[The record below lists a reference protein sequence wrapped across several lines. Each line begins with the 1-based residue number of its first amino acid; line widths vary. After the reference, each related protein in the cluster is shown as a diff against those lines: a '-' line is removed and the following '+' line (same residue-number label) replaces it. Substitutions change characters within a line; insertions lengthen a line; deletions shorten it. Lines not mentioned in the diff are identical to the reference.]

1 MLGFGSRVV
10 AAFAAC
16 ALTGAAYAHDD
27 APVAP
32 TPEGGLSWDVL
43 ASSNAVAWQ
52 DAAGI
57 EHLKPQFSAEVAE
70 LRGKPVTIAGYMM
83 PIDEDSP
90 TQKRFI
96 LFQSPPDCLFH
107 MTLGPTHFIE
117 VTTDKAI
124 KVTGR
129 PLVLRGTLNLIDDKQ
144 GGVFYRI
151 ADGQLLSVL

>member
-1 MLGFGSRVV
+1 MFRFGSRAV
-10 AAFAAC
+10 AIFAAV
-16 ALTGAAYAHDD
+16 ALAGVAHAHDD

-52 DAAGI
+52 DAAGV

-70 LRGKPVTIAGYMM
+70 LRGKPITIAGFMM
-83 PIDEDSP
+83 PLDEGSA

-117 VTTDKAI
+117 VTTDKP
-124 KVTGR
+124 VETTGR
-129 PLVLRGTLNLIDDKQ
+129 PMVLRGTLNLVDDKQ
-144 GGVFYRI
+144 GGVFYRM